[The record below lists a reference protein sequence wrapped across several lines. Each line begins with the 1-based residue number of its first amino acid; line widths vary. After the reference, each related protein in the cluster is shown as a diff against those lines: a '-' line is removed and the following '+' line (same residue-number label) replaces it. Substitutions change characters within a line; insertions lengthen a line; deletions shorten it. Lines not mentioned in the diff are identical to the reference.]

1 VSESANPAT
10 SASEPTAADVVARIV
25 GVLEDAESGVDRF
38 LLQQASPWEYA
49 WRLYPTRDDDYDGGV
64 ILFDR

>member
-1 VSESANPAT
+1 MAEVNAEATAPVPSAT
-10 SASEPTAADVVARIV
+10 EVLSRVQR
-25 GVLEDAESGVDRF
+25 VLEDAEGNVDRF

-49 WRLYPTRDDDYDGGV
+49 WRLYPSREDDYDGGV